1 MKAVD
6 NTVRRKWDVED
17 FEAKAKERSEREKQ
31 DEKQE
36 LTARQKKY
44 RALDPL
50 HQGRIKERSALE
62 RQDVKP
68 RINYAANVG
77 KTQVVNL
84 IGDRSK
90 QGGFYCEVCD
100 ILMKDSLAFA
110 DHLNGKMHQ
119 RLLGM
124 TMRTERVSVNSVKD
138 KFAALKRQREESGTR
153 DPEKEY
159 ESRMAKAVEEDEAKR
174 QARKKAK
181 LVKKT
186 REREEKERQ
195 KAEEEQQVD
204 EDLMAA
210 LWKSVRQ
217 CFLLLTGLYNMSPLY
232 QKLTLSISSDTI
244 GASSVVLLILHLYLS
259 NYSFKK
265 SITETL
271 SGAVSVGSAIAASV
285 LLSSRLDTHYQ
296 VFSYLS
302 FALGLFV
309 LSPFFRKH
317 LRQISGKAHLISTC
331 FMLAITIGVAWKLSK
346 TLAVAFGM
354 LAVFTCCICP
364 WLLISVE
371 KHKVQIS
378 GPWDEAELAIYE
390 AEKEA

>member
-1 MKAVD
+1 MPVVGAVAGGVHEPRQQQYQLWNASTRRLPD
-6 NTVRRKWDVED
+6 NHT
-17 FEAKAKERSEREKQ
+17 
-31 DEKQE
+31 DENF
-36 LTARQKKY
+36 LRD
-44 RALDPL
+44 L
-50 HQGRIKERSALE
+50 
-62 RQDVKP
+62 V
-68 RINYAANVG
+68 INANV
-77 KTQVVNL
+77 TRRHYWQVVWESQYL
-84 IGDRSK
+84 LQQMCIALTVPAT
-90 QGGFYCEVCD
+90 F
-100 ILMKDSLAFA
+100 L
-110 DHLNGKMHQ
+110 HLKSGVLSVQ
-119 RLLGM
+119 TLLYLNFG
-124 TMRTERVSVNSVKD
+124 
-138 KFAALKRQREESGTR
+138 L
-153 DPEKEY
+153 
-159 ESRMAKAVEEDEAKR
+159 
-174 QARKKAK
+174 
-181 LVKKT
+181 L
-186 REREEKERQ
+186 
-195 KAEEEQQVD
+195 
-204 EDLMAA
+204 LMAAFMIIAVSCKATLLPA

-217 CFLLLTGLYNMSPLY
+217 CFLLLTGLYNLSPLY

-378 GPWDEAELAIYE
+378 GPWDEAELVIYE